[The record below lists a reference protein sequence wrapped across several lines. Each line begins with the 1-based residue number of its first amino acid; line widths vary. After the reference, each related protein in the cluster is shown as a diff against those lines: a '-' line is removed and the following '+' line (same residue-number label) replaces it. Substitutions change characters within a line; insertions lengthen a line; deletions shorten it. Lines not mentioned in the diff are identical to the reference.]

1 MSQPAI
7 TTGLDGINA
16 SGNVP
21 TWIIQDATVTTP
33 LVEGTESI
41 DGALFTAA
49 ETVKIDCYHNMGDV
63 AFTRTP
69 TTLERKRACEKVTVT
84 RKTGETIEGTIQAI
98 YDQQA
103 AAEATINAAYS
114 ALPEG
119 ATVYVAIGYGHDS
132 HDGLP
137 ARVDIYRGDVS
148 MRSKN
153 QPVEGEDLMF
163 TSTISADLFLEDVT
177 VTGDVSDGG
186 GSGE

>member
-7 TTGLDGINA
+7 TTGLDGVTA

-21 TWIIQDATVTTP
+21 TWIIQDATVGTP
-33 LVEGTESI
+33 LTDQTTSI
-41 DGALFTAA
+41 DGAWFTAD

-63 AFTRTP
+63 NFTRTP
-69 TTLERKRACEKVTVT
+69 TTRERKRACEKVTVT

-103 AAEATINAAYS
+103 DADALINAAYS
-114 ALPEG
+114 AVPEG
-119 ATVYVAIGYGHDS
+119 VTVYVAIGYGHDS
-132 HDGLP
+132 NDGLP
-137 ARVDIYRGDVS
+137 SRVDIYRGDVT

-177 VTGDVSDGG
+177 VTPAA
-186 GSGE
+186 

>member
-7 TTGLDGINA
+7 TTGLDGVTA

-21 TWIIQDATVTTP
+21 TWIIQDAAVTTP
-33 LVEGTESI
+33 LTDQTEAIPAS
-41 DGALFTAA
+41 LFSD
-49 ETVKIDCYHNMGDV
+49 ESTVKIDCYHNMGDV
-63 AFTRTP
+63 QFTRTP
-69 TTLERKRACEKVTVT
+69 TTRERKRACEKVTVT

-98 YDQQA
+98 YDQQEDA
-103 AAEATINAAYS
+103 DAVINAAYS
-114 ALPEG
+114 AVPEG

-137 ARVDIYRGDVS
+137 ARVDIYRGDVT

-177 VTGDVSDGG
+177 VTPGD
-186 GSGE
+186 

>member
-7 TTGLDGINA
+7 TTGLDGVTA

-21 TWIIQDATVTTP
+21 TWVIQDSAVGTP
-33 LVEGTESI
+33 FTDQTETIPAS
-41 DGALFTAA
+41 LFTDDA
-49 ETVKIDCYHNMGDV
+49 TVKIDCYHNMGDV

-69 TTLERKRACEKVTVT
+69 TTRERKRACEKVTVT

-103 AAEATINAAYS
+103 EAEALINAAYS

-119 ATVYVAIGYGHDS
+119 GTVYVAIGYGHDS
-132 HDGLP
+132 HNGLP
-137 ARVDIYRGDVS
+137 ARVDIYRGDVT

-153 QPVEGEDLMF
+153 QPVEGEDLYF

-177 VTGDVSDGG
+177 VTPAGG
-186 GSGE
+186 GD

>member
-7 TTGLDGINA
+7 TTGLDGVIA

-21 TWIIQDATVTTP
+21 TWIIQESAITVPFTDQTTEIP
-33 LVEGTESI
+33 AE
-41 DGALFTAA
+41 AFTDPT
-49 ETVKIDCYHNMGDV
+49 TVKIDCYHNMGDV

-69 TTLERKRACEKVTVT
+69 TTRERKRACEKVTVT

-103 AAEATINAAYS
+103 GAEDQINAAYE
-114 ALPEG
+114 AVPEG
-119 ATVYVAIGYGHDS
+119 QTVYTAIGYGHDS

-137 ARVDIYRGDVS
+137 ARVDIYRGDVT

-163 TSTISADLFLEDVT
+163 TSTVSADLFLEDVT
-177 VTGDVSDGG
+177 VTPAG
-186 GSGE
+186 

>member
-7 TTGLDGINA
+7 TTGLDGVTA

-21 TWIIQDATVTTP
+21 TWIIHDAAVGTP
-33 LVEGTESI
+33 LTDKTESI
-41 DGALFTAA
+41 PAELFSD
-49 ETVKIDCYHNMGDV
+49 ESTVKLDCYHNMGDV
-63 AFTRTP
+63 QFTRTP
-69 TTLERKRACEKVTVT
+69 TTQERKRACEKVTVT
-84 RKTGETIEGTIQAI
+84 RKTGETIEGTVQAI

-103 AAEATINAAYS
+103 EAEELINAAYS

-119 ATVYVAIGYGHDS
+119 VTVYVAIGYGHDS

-137 ARVDIYRGDVS
+137 ARVDIYRGDVT
-148 MRSKN
+148 MRAKN

-177 VTGDVSDGG
+177 VAGGD
-186 GSGE
+186 SGE

>member
-7 TTGLDGINA
+7 TTGLDGVTA

-21 TWIIQDATVTTP
+21 TWVIQDSTVTTP
-33 LVEGTESI
+33 LTDQTESI
-41 DGALFTAA
+41 PAA
-49 ETVKIDCYHNMGDV
+49 FLTEDTTVKIDCYHNMGDV
-63 AFTRTP
+63 NFTRTP
-69 TTLERKRACEKVTVT
+69 TTRERKRACEKVTVT

-103 AAEATINAAYS
+103 DAEEQINAAY
-114 ALPEG
+114 AAVPEG
-119 ATVYVAIGYGHDS
+119 TTVYVAIGYGHDS
-132 HDGLP
+132 HNGLP
-137 ARVDIYRGDVS
+137 ARVDIYRGDVT

-177 VTGDVSDGG
+177 VTGGEDG